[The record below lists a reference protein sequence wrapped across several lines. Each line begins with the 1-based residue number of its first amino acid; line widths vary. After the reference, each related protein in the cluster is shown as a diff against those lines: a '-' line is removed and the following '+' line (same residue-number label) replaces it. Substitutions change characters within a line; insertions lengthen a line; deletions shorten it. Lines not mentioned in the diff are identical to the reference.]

1 MQCPICDGDASV
13 ALTAEDNH
21 YGNEGTFSI
30 HRCHDCGHMF
40 QSPSP
45 DNEQLSQYYPGS
57 YYSFQAPE
65 ADLRPRGLRHRGVW
79 LTAHYARLY
88 RGYNHLPLFPNP
100 FLAMLGWYLV
110 RKRVDLA
117 LPKYVASGTICD
129 FGCGA
134 GAQLA
139 MMQYLGW
146 DASGIDV
153 SEAAAA
159 AGQRSK
165 LKVIRG
171 SVEALESRP
180 AAFDVITASHS
191 VEHVADP
198 ARLFRALF
206 LALKPGGTLAVEVP
220 NAAAAALD
228 TYGKYYYYLT
238 LPVHLNIFS
247 PRSLELIARSQGF
260 SQIALRTASYWRAHA
275 ESWLLRH
282 NSHRGHSTVQFNS
295 HGKLAG
301 VSARV
306 PSLFGFLRSLV
317 KLKGDCVQLVCRRPV
332 E

>member
-1 MQCPICDGDASV
+1 
-13 ALTAEDNH
+13 
-21 YGNEGTFSI
+21 
-30 HRCHDCGHMF
+30 
-40 QSPSP
+40 
-45 DNEQLSQYYPGS
+45 
-57 YYSFQAPE
+57 
-65 ADLRPRGLRHRGVW
+65 
-79 LTAHYARLY
+79 
-88 RGYNHLPLFPNP
+88 
-100 FLAMLGWYLV
+100 
-110 RKRVDLA
+110 
-117 LPKYVASGTICD
+117 
-129 FGCGA
+129 
-134 GAQLA
+134 

-275 ESWLLRH
+275 ESWLLH
-282 NSHRGHSTVQFNS
+282 ITATAGTVRYS
-295 HGKLAG
+295 SIPTGSWRAL
-301 VSARV
+301 ARV